1 MHGITFRQELVVQKF
16 EMENSIHLRW
26 KTSTEEYGEALK
38 IANTGKQQLLKNQ
51 LLDAVKERVFYL
63 NTLSHHTGR
72 VS

>member
-1 MHGITFRQELVVQKF
+1 MLGITFRQELVVQKF
-16 EMENSIHLRW
+16 EMENSVHLPW

-51 LLDAVKERVFYL
+51 LLDAVKESVFYL